1 MGLTLRGLCGG
12 GLVRSFVA
20 MRRLKVRGLS
30 SVMRV
35 NVHDSFFCER
45 SLGAASADAERISSL
60 RRQGGGRSPFG
71 SVPIPRPPSG
81 SYLLTAI
88 QANVGRSRRLCQP
101 P

>member
-12 GLVRSFVA
+12 GLVRSFAA
-20 MRRLKVRGLS
+20 MRRLKVRDLS

-35 NVHDSFFCER
+35 NVHDSSFCGR
-45 SLGAASADAERISSL
+45 SLGRISPL
-60 RRQGGGRSPFG
+60 RRRGGGRSPSG
-71 SVPIPRPPSG
+71 SFPIPRPPSG

-88 QANVGRSRRLCQP
+88 QANAGRSRRLCQP